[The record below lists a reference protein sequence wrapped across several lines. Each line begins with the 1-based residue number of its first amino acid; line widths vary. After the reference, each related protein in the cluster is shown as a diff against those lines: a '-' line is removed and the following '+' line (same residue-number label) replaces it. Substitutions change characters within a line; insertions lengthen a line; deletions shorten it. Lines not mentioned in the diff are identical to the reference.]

1 MGRTR
6 FVFVLPCATLLLF
19 LSDLAGAVQQ
29 ASRGRAT
36 ALSKDQGSDRE
47 QQAQADAAAV
57 LSSLLKKLQ
66 AEQQTKQGFAE
77 NVNRWCRNAKAQR
90 NAMAETVER
99 KLEESQTLLNQIDAE
114 SKRLHSEAQLVD
126 ANTQEKKEQE
136 LSAKDAEAL
145 AEQEF
150 DEEQKDVAHTIE
162 AVHHAIRLVS
172 RSASGALRHGD
183 SSPAEVTAVSNLV
196 QIASEDSVMS
206 DAEKQIMSSYVSDTA
221 DKSSSGAASKR
232 EARKSLLATLSGML
246 SRLQQEKNS
255 AITDEGKEKTKLG
268 AFDQHLQ
275 DALVATTSE
284 RRALDFEMAQ
294 RKRDHARF
302 ESQVS
307 DLGGLLKSVKS
318 GAQVATDACWDYEND
333 RTRMET
339 YLSAEIDAVKSA
351 LEQTAPESADMYLA
365 PTSLSFLQLSST
377 AMTGDLRAMA
387 SKYPAQSSLYLQAAR
402 ELEAAATR
410 TSLIQRSTSSP
421 ASDSDGATSTNAAS
435 AIQDIEAF
443 AEDSSSGGG
452 SVADPLGGVSASK
465 AKATYQKLL
474 SQLQQQQKTLR
485 DEGTW
490 CASILGEAQAG
501 QAAIARSLKQSKA
514 RLNLMKVAM
523 LQYEKSTQYYQAQ
536 ANAAHAAGEE
546 LATLTAAERALY
558 AQATKEVS
566 EFSKQLMSLGME
578 LNSSPLAEDRR
589 NAGVVAALVQKL
601 EGHQNLCEAGH
612 TEWDRWTSKVSAA
625 DTALHSILKTDV
637 MHNDRRILQFK
648 TESQFLQSMEH
659 SRAND
664 KALASGYQFTAKKI
678 CPDGL
683 PDQLKEQQSSLEQQV
698 KDLQASYNQKFSAQE
713 ESSA

>member
-1 MGRTR
+1 M
-6 FVFVLPCATLLLF
+6 
-19 LSDLAGAVQQ
+19 
-29 ASRGRAT
+29 
-36 ALSKDQGSDRE
+36 
-47 QQAQADAAAV
+47 
-57 LSSLLKKLQ
+57 
-66 AEQQTKQGFAE
+66 
-77 NVNRWCRNAKAQR
+77 
-90 NAMAETVER
+90 
-99 KLEESQTLLNQIDAE
+99 
-114 SKRLHSEAQLVD
+114 
-126 ANTQEKKEQE
+126 
-136 LSAKDAEAL
+136 
-145 AEQEF
+145 
-150 DEEQKDVAHTIE
+150 
-162 AVHHAIRLVS
+162 
-172 RSASGALRHGD
+172 
-183 SSPAEVTAVSNLV
+183 
-196 QIASEDSVMS
+196 
-206 DAEKQIMSSYVSDTA
+206 
-221 DKSSSGAASKR
+221 
-232 EARKSLLATLSGML
+232 
-246 SRLQQEKNS
+246 
-255 AITDEGKEKTKLG
+255 
-268 AFDQHLQ
+268 
-275 DALVATTSE
+275 
-284 RRALDFEMAQ
+284 
-294 RKRDHARF
+294 
-302 ESQVS
+302 
-307 DLGGLLKSVKS
+307 
-318 GAQVATDACWDYEND
+318 
-333 RTRMET
+333 
-339 YLSAEIDAVKSA
+339 
-351 LEQTAPESADMYLA
+351 
-365 PTSLSFLQLSST
+365 
-377 AMTGDLRAMA
+377 
-387 SKYPAQSSLYLQAAR
+387 
-402 ELEAAATR
+402 
-410 TSLIQRSTSSP
+410 
-421 ASDSDGATSTNAAS
+421 
-435 AIQDIEAF
+435 
-443 AEDSSSGGG
+443 
-452 SVADPLGGVSASK
+452 ADPLGGVSASK